1 MTASSLSP
9 MGIRALERMRGRPFC
24 GCGALAIVA
33 ILQTLMLFTPPF
45 GGRAFAEERI
55 KGEIKV
61 STEGGYARL
70 VFRFEKEAP
79 ANIQITYPIMVVTF
93 KKPVAIAVDRLNAAA
108 SDYISAARLDP
119 DGISIRIALAR
130 KIKVN
135 SMPAAE
141 RLYIDLLPEA
151 WSGLLPGLPRE
162 VIEEL
167 ANRALAAESQ
177 LRKQR
182 FTAKTQKPAAIRVK
196 VATQP
201 TFTRYVFAMPDVAN
215 VVPESTDGKLTLEFD
230 QPIKWDL
237 ADARAAM
244 PPTLRSIDAD
254 VEDDS
259 VAVSFAFN
267 GTPQVRTF
275 REDRSIVV
283 DVGHDGAMS
292 KSMPKPAAEQG
303 AKPKQD
309 AAAPAVV
316 PAIEPPETVPAKDA
330 AAEPPP
336 KAVPPPV
343 EAAVPLIAPAA
354 VPPPLQAAENSPAP
368 ATPPKPQSE
377 APPAAAAAAPAS
389 VAAPVAPQPPAKSAT
404 AERKRPAPNPD
415 APVVVELRQSGGTL
429 QAEFPFAV
437 DTPAAVFHRADMLWL
452 VFDSAAKID
461 LAALTTDTSQ
471 VIRSAALER
480 GADGE
485 AIVRI
490 KLERPRLVSL
500 QADGPGSVSYTHL
513 TLPTK
518 RIV

>member
-9 MGIRALERMRGRPFC
+9 MGIRALERMRGRPLC

-55 KGEIKV
+55 KGEVKV

-141 RLYIDLLPEA
+141 RLYVDLLPEA

-182 FTAKTQKPAAIRVK
+182 FTAKTQKPSTIRVK

-215 VVPESTDGKLTLEFD
+215 VVPESADGKLTLEFD

-244 PPTLRSIDAD
+244 PPTLRSIDAEVD
-254 VEDDS
+254 DDS

-283 DVGHDGAMS
+283 DVGHDGAKP
-292 KSMPKPAAEQG
+292 KSMPKPAAEEG

-309 AAAPAVV
+309 AAAPAAV
-316 PAIEPPETVPAKDA
+316 PAIEPPETMPATDA

-343 EAAVPLIAPAA
+343 VPAA
-354 VPPPLQAAENSPAP
+354 VPPPVQAAENSPAP
-368 ATPPKPQSE
+368 TTPPKPKSE
-377 APPAAAAAAPAS
+377 APPAAAAAAAPASPALS
-389 VAAPVAPQPPAKSAT
+389 VAAPAASQQPAKSAT
-404 AERKRPAPNPD
+404 VERKRPA
-415 APVVVELRQSGGTL
+415 S
-429 QAEFPFAV
+429 
-437 DTPAAVFHRADMLWL
+437 
-452 VFDSAAKID
+452 
-461 LAALTTDTSQ
+461 
-471 VIRSAALER
+471 
-480 GADGE
+480 
-485 AIVRI
+485 
-490 KLERPRLVSL
+490 RPRTGIRRAKCRRTAAARRRRARPDWAPAVCVRPWRIS
-500 QADGPGSVSYTHL
+500 QAVAARRAQPRSVPG
-513 TLPTK
+513 
-518 RIV
+518 